1 MAGSWNIPTLP
12 GRLADIV
19 PDGWYVLT
27 GPGVYYFVVVIEYLP
42 LYFANTRLAGGSNP
56 QNALRWTDF
65 LHLPYIRS
73 SGPKMG
79 GLRSEGTT
87 RGSTLRVAVTD
98 VEVWLYD
105 DRLERSCF

>member
-1 MAGSWNIPTLP
+1 MAGSWNIPILP

-56 QNALRWTDF
+56 QIALRWTNF
-65 LHLPYIRS
+65 LHFPYMRS
-73 SGPKMG
+73 PGPKMG
-79 GLRSEGTT
+79 
-87 RGSTLRVAVTD
+87 D
-98 VEVWLYD
+98 
-105 DRLERSCF
+105 